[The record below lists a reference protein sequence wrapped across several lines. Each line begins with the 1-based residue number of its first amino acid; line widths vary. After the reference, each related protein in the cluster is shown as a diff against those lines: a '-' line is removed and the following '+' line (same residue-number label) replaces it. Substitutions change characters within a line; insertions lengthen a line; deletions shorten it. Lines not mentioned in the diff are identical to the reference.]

1 MNSKI
6 NSGVFIFCVY
16 NQVISWSTEC
26 ENYLAKSL
34 ILYKKYR
41 VNDSFVHNNMDYVL
55 IDGDLFLA
63 NRFKNNEYIRI
74 LKLKDI
80 LNV

>member
-1 MNSKI
+1 
-6 NSGVFIFCVY
+6 
-16 NQVISWSTEC
+16 
-26 ENYLAKSL
+26 
-34 ILYKKYR
+34 
-41 VNDSFVHNNMDYVL
+41 MDYVL